1 MWYTGPPTSFL
12 QDFIDFVIDFEVF
25 VRCIAGASNSVIF
38 LAELVNSQGDL
49 TDRRAKL
56 DQLRLD
62 LSASSYLFGRASIC
76 LQSYCEKAKSI
87 TVSEYYLLLVL
98 QALCLGT
105 TLKTRRKWVPAIS
118 SSIVH
123 LSFNI
128 QKGTISL

>member
-1 MWYTGPPTSFL
+1 MWYTGPPASFL

-62 LSASSYLFGRASIC
+62 LSATFLVELASVYKVTVKKQRASLSLSTIC
-76 LQSYCEKAKSI
+76 FSCSQQPYA
-87 TVSEYYLLLVL
+87 LVP
-98 QALCLGT
+98 
-105 TLKTRRKWVPAIS
+105 R
-118 SSIVH
+118 
-123 LSFNI
+123 
-128 QKGTISL
+128 

>member
-62 LSASSYLFGRASIC
+62 LSATATFLVELASVYKVTVKKQRASLSLSTIC
-76 LQSYCEKAKSI
+76 FSYFKPY
-87 TVSEYYLLLVL
+87 VLVP
-98 QALCLGT
+98 
-105 TLKTRRKWVPAIS
+105 R
-118 SSIVH
+118 
-123 LSFNI
+123 
-128 QKGTISL
+128 